1 MSPACPPLCQQQGLG
16 ASSMAFWRREGWE
29 APTFLPLPPMQHP
42 GGGERVGGRTGTLH
56 PWWLLMLGRG
66 GGTPEPC
73 GAHGGGIV
81 QLRLLRSHAG
91 GRGRGFTKGC
101 RRSQHQL
108 GAACGEQG
116 SALRLG
122 LGAGRRNS
130 FALPLG
136 DTARAPS
143 KAQSI
148 PGWFP
153 PGPASPHPSQPQAVP
168 SNSPFPIFPPRSPV
182 QGQHPLQNSCFQH
195 RPAALTPSP

>member
-1 MSPACPPLCQQQGLG
+1 MCQEQAPASSPPSPAQLPWRSSCPGLSVLPPTPSPRSGGHRMSPACPPLCQQQGLG

-42 GGGERVGGRTGTLH
+42 GGGERVGGRAGTLH
-56 PWWLLMLGRG
+56 PRWLLMLGRG

-73 GAHGGGIV
+73 GDHGGGIV
-81 QLRLLRSHAG
+81 ELRLVRSQAG

-153 PGPASPHPSQPQAVP
+153 PGPASPHPS
-168 SNSPFPIFPPRSPV
+168 
-182 QGQHPLQNSCFQH
+182 
-195 RPAALTPSP
+195 